1 MSFSEAR
8 ERAFETI
15 MSGPVAGAEGAAE
28 LTKVLDLGD
37 LVTADVGG
45 TSFDTAFI
53 KDGKPQLLY
62 EGSVINM
69 PLQTPWVD
77 VRSIGAGGGSIARPG
92 KTRPDSSRRVG
103 SAPVDSS

>member
-1 MSFSEAR
+1 
-8 ERAFETI
+8 

-28 LTKVLDLGD
+28 LTKVLELGD

-77 VRSIGAGGGSIARPG
+77 VRSIGAGGGSIAYIDAGGLLQVGPKSAGADPG
-92 KTRPDSSRRVG
+92 GG
-103 SAPVDSS
+103 SE